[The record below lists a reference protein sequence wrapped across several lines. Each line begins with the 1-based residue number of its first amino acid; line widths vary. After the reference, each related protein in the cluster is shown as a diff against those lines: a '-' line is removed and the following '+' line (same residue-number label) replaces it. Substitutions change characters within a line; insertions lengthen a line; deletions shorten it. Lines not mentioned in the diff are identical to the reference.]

1 MTNDKLRRRLRPGD
15 DWELVDGKLDGE
27 PMIARV
33 RMEAAA
39 PGIEAGLL
47 TRVTFEVELHDQIR
61 GLPSMGEQNTLDAL
75 EDQLG
80 QLADESGS
88 ARLVL
93 LVSGGGRRHMVLY
106 CRDES
111 WVETHRDALG
121 VIFSDRTVEIF
132 AEDDPGWTVHAQF
145 VEAAG

>member
-1 MTNDKLRRRLRPGD
+1 MASDELRRRLRPGD
-15 DWELVDGKLDGE
+15 DWDLVDGKLDGS

-33 RMEAAA
+33 RTEAAA

-47 TRVTFEVELHDQIR
+47 TRVTFEVELDDQIN
-61 GLPSMGEQNTLDAL
+61 GLPSMSEQNVLDGL
-75 EDQLG
+75 EDQLS
-80 QLADESGS
+80 QLADESGE

-93 LVSGGGRRHMVLY
+93 LVSGGGKRHMVLY
-106 CRDES
+106 CRNEG
-111 WVETHRDALG
+111 WVTTHRDALG
-121 VIFSDRTVEIF
+121 VIFSDRVVEIF